1 MPDAQQDATAAAA
14 GSFSIAGELPVNR
27 LGFGAMRITGEGIWG
42 EPADPDECRAVLR
55 RAVELGINF
64 IDTADSYGPDV
75 SERLIGETLA
85 PYPENLTVATKAG
98 LTRPGPND
106 WRPDGRPEHIREAC
120 EGSLKRLKLDQIPLY
135 QLHRIDSKVPM
146 EDQLGTLRELR
157 DEGKIRFIGLS
168 EISVEDLRAA
178 QELVPVASVQN
189 RYNLT
194 DRGAEELV
202 GVCAEE
208 GIGFIPWFPLA
219 TGELARQGG
228 PLDEIASAHD
238 AAPSQVALAWLL
250 QHSSTMLPIPGTSTV
265 EHLEQNVIGA
275 GLELSAY
282 EVKTLDALA

>member
-1 MPDAQQDATAAAA
+1 MPDAQQDITAAAA
-14 GSFSIAGELPVNR
+14 GTFSIAGELPVNR

-55 RAVELGINF
+55 RAVELDINF

-85 PYPENLTVATKAG
+85 PYPEDLTVATKAG

-178 QELVPVASVQN
+178 QEHVPVASVQN

-202 GVCAEE
+202 GVCEEE

>member
-1 MPDAQQDATAAAA
+1 MADAHQDITAADA
-14 GSFSIAGELPVNR
+14 GTFSIAGELPLNR

-42 EPADPDECRAVLR
+42 EPGDPEECRAVLR
-55 RAVELGINF
+55 RAVELGVNF

-85 PYPENLTVATKAG
+85 PYPEDLVVATKAG
-98 LTRPGPND
+98 LTRPGPSD

-135 QLHRIDSKVPM
+135 QLHRIDKNVPM
-146 EDQLGTLRELR
+146 EDQLGTLHELR

-168 EISVEDLRAA
+168 EISVDDLRAA
-178 QELVPVASVQN
+178 QEHIPVATVQN

-194 DRGAEELV
+194 DRDAEELV
-202 GVCAEE
+202 GVCEAE

-265 EHLEQNVIGA
+265 EHLEQNVLGA
-275 GLELSAY
+275 GLDLSAD
-282 EVKTLDALA
+282 EVETLDALA